1 MSMSNKI
8 RTILTQRNMTIKDL
22 SDSLGYKGSNLYNK
36 LKKDDFTESECRKI
50 AEVLNCD
57 YDGIFIMR
65 DSKTQI

>member
-57 YDGIFIMR
+57 
-65 DSKTQI
+65 